1 MFPYLESSSESKS
14 QNNQFNQCNLF
25 KNLSMKK
32 SNLTNIKR
40 VISLTYLFLKFS
52 IIEEIVVATNQQY
65 IDLPMPYRLSK
76 ISRESLIAMVFFGD
90 TDF

>member
-65 IDLPMPYRLSK
+65 IDLPICHIDYPKYL
-76 ISRESLIAMVFFGD
+76 ENH
-90 TDF
+90 